1 MDDYTDSQQLL
12 LSPTHL
18 SFPQVYK
25 DAARCTETFERWQA
39 VTLEL
44 PDWTCTYCTLFLCGI
59 GIILDADTLQRGLKV
74 PKASAVPSLTL
85 HQPSTLGV
93 MNDGLNCS
101 PISPG
106 RGRGWSSESEAV
118 HTPSDWSPPLAVME
132 RRQGV
137 RQPNIVRVSSECD
150 GRRLLISVT
159 TFGAFLL
166 RAVFSEV
173 FYYYYLIRAP
183 SCSLSDE

>member
-1 MDDYTDSQQLL
+1 MHDYTDSQQLL

-25 DAARCTETFERWQA
+25 DAARCTETFERWQVGLDLSFRGDA
-39 VTLEL
+39 GTAWLNMYLLYCVSLWGWCHSGCWYAPTWFESTKGLRGAIPNPTPAQYFGSDEWWFEL
-44 PDWTCTYCTLFLCGI
+44 F
-59 GIILDADTLQRGLKV
+59 
-74 PKASAVPSLTL
+74 
-85 HQPSTLGV
+85 
-93 MNDGLNCS
+93 

-137 RQPNIVRVSSECD
+137 HQPNIVRVSSECD

-166 RAVFSEV
+166 RAVFSE
-173 FYYYYLIRAP
+173 
-183 SCSLSDE
+183 S